1 MKNFIIF
8 FLLSLTAV
16 FLNSCEKK
24 DASGPIKIALIEPM
38 SGPYA
43 AVGQDMLASLNFYI
57 DEINKSGG
65 VLNGR
70 KFEVVPFDNA
80 MKAEK
85 TTELLRKAID
95 DGIKFV
101 TQGAGTNHALNII
114 KQVDKWNSRNP
125 GKEVLYLNH
134 SAVTTSLTNELCSFY
149 HFRFDANV
157 DMKVAGLV
165 SHMAADKEINKLY
178 LFNQNYAFGKSIR
191 DASIRFISD
200 RASHI
205 EIVGNELIAPF
216 GKVQDFT
223 PYVSKIK
230 LSGANA
236 ILTGNWGPDAYR
248 LVNALADSGVKVKL
262 YGPYIAQA
270 NGMQSMGKNALFNP
284 IIQIKEFQPTDS
296 DQKNWIVKVN
306 DSHLKT
312 TTFTPDFDRMRFMT
326 EMLAKA
332 INNTKSTEPK
342 KVALELENM
351 LGRGAYGS
359 VQMRESDHQIQF
371 DMIVTKISG
380 DSERTIQYKG
390 KDFKVSFE
398 EVGKV
403 AQIDTTLSTSCEMK
417 KP

>member
-8 FLLSLTAV
+8 FLLSLTIV
-16 FLNSCEKK
+16 FLSSCEKK

-70 KFEVVPFDNA
+70 KLEVVPFDNA

-125 GKEVLYLNH
+125 GKEVVYLNH

-165 SHMAADKEINKLY
+165 SHMAEDKKINKLY

-191 DASIRFISD
+191 DASIRFISN
-200 RASHI
+200 RAPHI

-216 GKVQDFT
+216 GENTKFF
-223 PYVSKIK
+223 SINISISIKIK
-230 LSGANA
+230 LLPHIFKFPFANNQE
-236 ILTGNWGPDAYR
+236 LTGTG
-248 LVNALADSGVKVKL
+248 LIKL
-262 YGPYIAQA
+262 QF
-270 NGMQSMGKNALFNP
+270 K
-284 IIQIKEFQPTDS
+284 
-296 DQKNWIVKVN
+296 
-306 DSHLKT
+306 
-312 TTFTPDFDRMRFMT
+312 FT
-326 EMLAKA
+326 
-332 INNTKSTEPK
+332 
-342 KVALELENM
+342 
-351 LGRGAYGS
+351 
-359 VQMRESDHQIQF
+359 
-371 DMIVTKISG
+371 VTIG
-380 DSERTIQYKG
+380 FFI
-390 KDFKVSFE
+390 
-398 EVGKV
+398 
-403 AQIDTTLSTSCEMK
+403 LL
-417 KP
+417 